1 MNSLSADPWCLLG
14 PLPASRSARR
24 RLLMAVV
31 VLLPGGVLNAPPT
44 VQGQVAVVIQSRQPA
59 ISEPTGD
66 PDAARRQRLQRRFN
80 QDRQK
85 SMVSDTGKLLKLAG
99 ELNAEMEVARG
110 GELTPD
116 QVLKVAQIEKL
127 AHKVKEKMRQ
137 GVGAV

>member
-1 MNSLSADPWCLLG
+1 MSSLSAVSLSRLG
-14 PLPASRSARR
+14 PLAVSRSARR

-31 VLLPGGVLNAPPT
+31 VLLPGGVLNAPPCL
-44 VQGQVAVVIQSRQPA
+44 QGQVAVAIQSRQPV

-66 PDAARRQRLQRRFN
+66 PEAARRQRLERRFN

-85 SMVSDTGKLLKLAG
+85 SMVSDTGKLLKLAN
-99 ELNAEMEVARG
+99 ELNAEMEGART